1 MCHVDGFVTIGDKYC
16 DGVVDITEHR
26 SVFYCIYCS

>member
-1 MCHVDGFVTIGDKYC
+1 MCHVDVTIGDKYC